1 MNSSAN
7 RLFQLC
13 VLSCPTSKKKMTKL
27 GIFPLIFHLPF
38 SAEHMKRNLK
48 LVSIFSV
55 KLVTRNRM
63 GQYIKKKKKIPKN
76 TKNPQHHLLISMSTQ
91 ITFLKVRNLRK
102 AIGAA

>member
-1 MNSSAN
+1 
-7 RLFQLC
+7 
-13 VLSCPTSKKKMTKL
+13 
-27 GIFPLIFHLPF
+27 
-38 SAEHMKRNLK
+38 
-48 LVSIFSV
+48 
-55 KLVTRNRM
+55 M